1 MYPLDVR
8 YAKLRVR
15 VMLHVPFS
23 EVGVGS
29 GDNGVGIGGGGV
41 GGGWLVPIMPEE
53 ETDEIL
59 PRPA

>member
-1 MYPLDVR
+1 
-8 YAKLRVR
+8 
-15 VMLHVPFS
+15 MLHVPFS